1 MVEAGQK
8 APAMQTVAQKL
19 SLFPSSCEE
28 VGVLNV
34 FNNNSFPPGPTLNL
48 GTTYHDVVF
57 LCPSLVSSLLL
68 KPIKC
73 QNYVANEAKYI
84 GLWHVHTPPGP

>member
-1 MVEAGQK
+1 MRELRRA
-8 APAMQTVAQKL
+8 L
-19 SLFPSSCEE
+19 SRGKSRRVDLFIPFTPS
-28 VGVLNV
+28 
-34 FNNNSFPPGPTLNL
+34 GPTLNL

-57 LCPSLVSSLLL
+57 LCPSLFSSLLL

>member
-1 MVEAGQK
+1 MVGFGSSLLWPEITEFQALVVEAGQK

-19 SLFPSSCEE
+19 SLFPSNCEE

-57 LCPSLVSSLLL
+57 YAHLSSLLFS
-68 KPIKC
+68 
-73 QNYVANEAKYI
+73 
-84 GLWHVHTPPGP
+84 